1 MFSKLKES
9 YPHLFGVGCVA
20 HIEHNTI
27 KRACDSL
34 PFDIEWVIVKTYSHF
49 YRYTCRAADLKQFC
63 EEATTEY
70 NQVLGYAKTR
80 FLALCPAVE
89 RLIVLFEFEPLK
101 NYFIALPKGEK
112 LLKDF
117 YMDKSSKFWLMFI
130 QEQVR

>member
-9 YPHLFGVGCVA
+9 YPHLIGVGCVA

-89 RLIVLFEFEPLK
+89 RLIVLFEPLK